1 MPAKGGDDVANVKQT
16 LQAVVLADSFAN
28 AFKPLTVRG
37 PKVLLPIAHA
47 PALEYVL
54 EWLASQG
61 VEETFVVACAHADAI
76 EAYLHASG
84 WSQGSGGAGGERDGS
99 DGRRGRDGDGTRG
112 GMTTK
117 CIASSNCISAGEAL
131 RLIDHKHVIRSD
143 FVLVSGDVVTNM
155 DL

>member
-84 WSQGSGGAGGERDGS
+84 WSQGSAGAGGERDGS
-99 DGRRGRDGDGTRG
+99 DGRRGRDGDLSLIHISEPTR
-112 GMTTK
+112 
-117 CIASSNCISAGEAL
+117 
-131 RLIDHKHVIRSD
+131 RS
-143 FVLVSGDVVTNM
+143 
-155 DL
+155 

>member
-84 WSQGSGGAGGERDGS
+84 WSQGSACLLYTSPSPRDLS
-99 DGRRGRDGDGTRG
+99 TSR
-112 GMTTK
+112 MP
-117 CIASSNCISAGEAL
+117 SSA
-131 RLIDHKHVIRSD
+131 
-143 FVLVSGDVVTNM
+143 
-155 DL
+155 